1 MRRRKR
7 RILAAG
13 MVVVITCSS
22 YGSVPRVYANS
33 NFYQIREIES
43 LSEQVLYQKVPY
55 GTRYQDLEMPDS
67 IDVFVSGGGQNED
80 VPDAGSDE
88 NVAAFA
94 NRTNDD
100 AVLEKMDSEEKGEKE
115 DTEEKGAGEDGKDK
129 SEGGEDLEKAE
140 SGSGEQGDSG
150 KDGNSAGNGDSQD
163 ENANPGNDESDGEG
177 ENPDSGENGTDEKGE
192 NSDSGE
198 NGTDEKGGNA
208 DSGKKESDEKDD
220 SGSSGGNADLN
231 EDGGSSNG
239 KTDEPKEDVK
249 TDEKTEEEIDEK
261 EGFWRKVKVH
271 WVLDAEESQASR
283 YDGENPGIY
292 LFRAELKSSNYEVD
306 EDELPVI
313 QITVLEEEQAKT
325 MLEFAPLEESIA
337 DQILPLGS
345 KESDIQFPET
355 LTARETTGE
364 ETTERTLAGITWK
377 LDAENSDYSEFQ
389 GGLAP
394 EDYFDRFD
402 EDGEPEETEEK
413 TWEGYDK
420 ANEEYNGAI
429 YTYVPVIA
437 ESEEIPEDTDLPEIH
452 VQVGDAGIALYSG
465 GIEGQGTEENP
476 WQVKDEKDWET
487 ITTSRLYCNSGNLQ
501 GCIRLEGKIDFSKIK
516 EESRKIALKLNG
528 KTFDG
533 NGYPIENLTKPLFS
547 VAKGTVKNLVLPDVE
562 IDGNGNQGAIAQ
574 TVGNKATIEKCY
586 ISGSIT
592 ATGNNNIGAGGLI
605 GAVQT
610 TNGAPLT
617 IENCVVNANITG
629 KGSSLAGG
637 LIGSVSQND
646 VVTIKK
652 CIAMGSVS
660 TVEDKG
666 SGGLVGGPGRSVTI
680 KNSAAL
686 QEEVS
691 TKSSKYF
698 VDRIFGYDG
707 DYTVHVV
714 GEHNFAYQ
722 DMKVKY
728 GNKLLDKPKDELENY
743 GVSVSKTDLLTT
755 DFWENKIGW
764 GSDTEN
770 WRFDNNQLPTLKM
783 KRRNDNGIKEVNI
796 FSGTDIP
803 EYLEATETKTG
814 SVKSG
819 KTGIAGAEITFKKE
833 RSEKKATTNSDGNF
847 TIDLAAGTYTVTIK
861 KSGYLT
867 WTDSVTISDADPAA
881 LNFTLNANPV
891 SMPAGQTVTGTFQT
905 TDANSATADG
915 EIALKYAGT
924 GSLQLDDFILSSEE
938 DGTAYSEVTLLEVNT
953 GNGTGSIKIQFAKSL
968 NLGST
973 NEKQLYVHYKGSL
986 IGSITLKKEV
996 NLVRLETPADVKWDE
1011 TVKGKAVWNQV
1022 ENASGYKVQLYK
1034 NGSEQ
1039 GSEVTLGTGATSY
1052 DFTSQIAESGTYTFK
1067 VWATG
1072 DSVYGDSEKETSG
1085 AYVFSEQTLAD
1096 VKTAAEEALRAMT
1109 VTNETT
1115 AGEILQVVQNVITNK
1130 KILATW
1136 SKPSPDFQKKRA
1148 TDGTEPGVNGSITG
1162 TIFLS
1167 YKSRNDTL
1175 ETITVDLSIAA
1186 KYAITFAS
1194 GHDDSQGDVPKLEN
1208 VAAGTEITLPKNT
1221 FKVYGMNF
1229 EGWNDGTTTYASGTS
1244 YIMPG
1249 KNVTFKAVWNLDKW
1263 NGVTATKPEWQDGYY
1278 LISTGAELA
1287 YFRDTSLSNWK
1298 AKLMCDI
1305 DLDNHNFMSIN
1316 NAGAEFDGC
1325 GHTIRG
1331 LHAVSSGAYTGLF
1344 KKTST
1349 TNCTIKNLTIED
1361 AVIENTSTSSDCEAG
1376 ILMGYAGDSITVENC
1391 YVSGEIVG
1399 KNTVR
1404 YAGGLIGDV
1413 HNSGNVSIRSCYANP
1428 QIIGLTSNG
1437 FAGGLVG
1444 WTGGTTT
1451 IENSYAVV
1459 DMDVDGG
1466 YDIGGLV
1473 GCGSDSKVTISHS
1486 YAAGEALTKNPTG
1499 AAVAG
1504 ISNNGSISSCVSIF
1518 PEMRSLNRIGG
1529 KTGTYQGN
1537 YGFAGTVAR
1546 KPDGTI
1552 LTPAAD
1558 AIGADKPY
1566 GADAS
1571 AAQLESKTF
1580 YEGLGWDFESVWTMG
1595 TSNGY
1600 AFPILKNQTLFPS
1613 LHLDLT
1619 PSVRSITLDKTSAKI
1634 YPKGSVQLTATVN
1647 AVNGASRAVTWTS
1660 SKPQEVAVEDGL
1672 VVASEDAEGTYMITV
1687 ASEDNPAV
1695 YDNCEVTVDTEMHKV
1710 VVERNSGNSP
1720 DAEATAYGS
1729 LKDAVSGDNPI
1740 DIQGDPKGTFTFSQK
1755 AGNEIYLAFKNLA
1768 QSDKVSTVLFTDENG
1783 TCVNAKLCNLNPTV
1797 YCFTMPCSDTSVKVT
1812 YAENLN
1818 AYQYTWFVGQE
1829 WSTTGKDTVTYETTE
1844 WRANNIGSLKV
1855 TGIINGKKFKGF
1867 NIKSMSRYQQEPI
1880 EPHQVESSSALNANG
1895 DYCIKDDDETG
1906 LPTLYIYLEGPGMVT
1921 VDIEVEDDEN
1931 AEYTLTQK
1939 PGNKSYYTL
1948 NKDKANAGETITAT
1962 LTQAGVNQMK
1972 TTPNQNA
1979 IFTYS
1984 GGFHILLFA
1993 PKFTESDGVWTAS
2006 FKMPKT
2012 DIETDVI
2019 FGEKQKVVLSGDDRE
2034 ADYDGTPKSVNEWI
2048 RAEAGGTN
2056 ISEVLQDKYEVQY
2069 EGVGETTYSKTTPP
2083 TNAGTYSCTVKIPES
2098 NVSYTAAPV
2107 TVRLTIK
2114 KSTPK
2119 TPKAPLAAARTE
2131 DSVRLEAPSVFA
2143 DGTAILAGYHLE
2155 YCVEQG
2161 EWQDSPVF
2169 DGLTPGTPY
2178 HFYVRIKA
2186 DENTEASA
2194 ASEAVTIR
2202 TKTAVASETSVSYD
2216 YKAETIQFAE
2226 TAYEMNTDPAFG
2238 ASTSL
2243 SAGGSIT
2250 ALIGKTVYIRVKAT
2264 AEDPAGPVVAVT
2276 VPVRPQAPASAE
2288 AEQITSDSIALKDE
2302 GSAYEYRLGE
2312 QGSWQSAPYFGGLSA
2327 DTEYRIY
2334 RRLAATDTAFASETS
2349 EVLVLRTLEAGKTDP
2364 ANPNPSTPGNP
2375 QGTTTSSRDRST
2387 STWVKESAGWRYRL
2401 SNGTYLSGSLVL
2413 DPATGRQVEQVVWKQ
2428 LRGAWWAFGA
2438 DGYIRTG
2445 WVYDYSAGKWYYVD
2459 ENTGMRTGWYL
2470 DPQDSRWYYLDPAT
2484 GEMLTEWQLIPDLG
2498 YVYLNPYAPQ
2508 PTWTYDEELKTW
2520 VYMEGAG
2527 RPYGSLYMAEWTPD
2541 GYYVNADGVWE
2552 PVR

>member
-22 YGSVPRVYANS
+22 YGSVPRVYANT

-67 IDVFVSGGGQNED
+67 IDVFVSGGGQNGD
-80 VPDAGSDE
+80 APDAGSDE

-100 AVLEKMDSEEKGEKE
+100 AVLEKMGSEEKGEKE
-115 DTEEKGAGEDGKDK
+115 DTEGKGAGEDGKDK

-163 ENANPGNDESDGEG
+163 ENANPGSGESDGKGEDSDSGKNGTDEKG
-177 ENPDSGENGTDEKGE
+177 ENPDSGENG
-192 NSDSGE
+192 S
-198 NGTDEKGGNA
+198 DEKGGNS
-208 DSGKKESDEKDD
+208 DSGKNESDEKDDSGKTD

-261 EGFWRKVKVH
+261 EGFWRKVKVR

-292 LFRAELKSSNYEVD
+292 LFRAELNSSNYEVD
-306 EDELPVI
+306 EEELPVI
-313 QITVLEEEQAKT
+313 QITVLEEEQAKKT
-325 MLEFAPLEESIA
+325 LEFAPLEESIT

-345 KESDIQFPET
+345 KESDIHFPET
-355 LTARETTGE
+355 LTVRETTGE
-364 ETTERTLAGITWK
+364 ETTERTLPGITWK

-429 YTYVPVIA
+429 YTYVPVIP

-452 VQVGDAGIALYSG
+452 VQVGDAGIALYSSR
-465 GIEGQGTEENP
+465 IEGKGTEDNP

-487 ITTSRLYCNSGNLQ
+487 ITTSRPYCNSGNLL

-516 EESRKIALKLNG
+516 EESRNISLKLNG
-528 KTFDG
+528 NIFDG
-533 NGYPIENLTKPLFS
+533 NGYPIENLTQPLFEI
-547 VAKGTVKNLVLPDVE
+547 ANGTVKNLILSDVKIE
-562 IDGNGNQGAIAQ
+562 GKENQGAIAK

-610 TNGAPLT
+610 ISGAPLT
-617 IENCVVNANITG
+617 IKNCVVNANITG

-637 LIGSVSQND
+637 LIGYVSPND
-646 VVTIKK
+646 VVTIEK

-660 TVEDKG
+660 TVKDKG
-666 SGGLVGGPGRSVTI
+666 SGGLVGGPNRTVTI

-686 QEEVS
+686 QEEIS
-691 TKSSKYF
+691 TKSLRSY
-698 VDRIFGYDG
+698 VDRIFGYAG
-707 DYTVHVV
+707 DYSVHVA
-714 GEHNFAYQ
+714 GGQNFAYK
-722 DMKVKY
+722 DMRVKY
-728 GNKLLDKPKDELENY
+728 GDKLLDKPKDELELHY

-755 DFWENKIGW
+755 DFWENTIGW

-770 WRFDNNQLPTLKM
+770 WKFDNNQLPTLKM
-783 KRRNDNGIKEVNI
+783 KRRNDNGNEEEVNI
-796 FSGTDIP
+796 FSGADIP
-803 EYLEATETKTG
+803 EYLQATNSLKG

-819 KTGIAGAEITFKKE
+819 ETRIAGAEITFKKDS
-833 RSEKKATTNSDGNF
+833 SEKTATTDSDGNF
-847 TIDLAAGTYTVTIK
+847 TIDLADGTYTVTIK
-861 KSGYLT
+861 KTGYLT

-891 SMPAGQTVTGTFQT
+891 SMLSGQTVTGTFQT
-905 TDANSATADG
+905 TDADTVTADG
-915 EIALKYAGT
+915 EIALTYT
-924 GSLQLDDFILSSEE
+924 GNENLRSEDFTLSSEE
-938 DGTAYSEVTLLEVNT
+938 DGTEYGEVTILGVNT

-968 NLGST
+968 ELGNT
-973 NEKQLYVHYKGSL
+973 NEIQLYVHYKGSL
-986 IGSITLKKEV
+986 IGSIKLRKEV
-996 NLVRLETPADVKWDE
+996 KLVQLAMPAGVKWDE
-1011 TVKGKAVWNQV
+1011 TVKGKAAWSPVT
-1022 ENASGYKVQLYK
+1022 NASGYKVQLYK
-1034 NGSEQ
+1034 DGSVL
-1039 GSEVTLGTGATSY
+1039 GAAVTLGANAASH

-1085 AYVFSEQTLAD
+1085 AYVFSEQTLED
-1096 VKTAAEEALRAMT
+1096 VKTAAQEALQAMT

-1115 AGEILQVVQNVITNK
+1115 EGEILQVVQNVITNK

-1136 SKPSPDFQKKRA
+1136 SKPSPDFQKNQA
-1148 TDGTEPGVNGSITG
+1148 TNGTEPGVNGSITG

-1194 GHDDSQGDVPKLEN
+1194 GHDDSQGAVPTLEN

-1244 YIMPG
+1244 YTMPER
-1249 KNVTFKAVWNLDKW
+1249 NVAFEAVWTQDKW
-1263 NGVTATKPEWQDGYY
+1263 DGQTVKEPTKDDQGYY
-1278 LISTGAELA
+1278 QISTGAELA
-1287 YFRDTSLSNWK
+1287 FFQNQSMQK

-1305 DLDNHNFMSIN
+1305 DLGEYPFTPISNVV
-1316 NAGAEFDGC
+1316 EFDGC

-1331 LHAVSSGAYTGLF
+1331 LNVAGDTYVGLF
-1344 KKTST
+1344 RAISSK
-1349 TNCTIKNLTIED
+1349 CEIKNLTIEN
-1361 AVIENTSTSSDCEAG
+1361 AVVKASNNEARVG
-1376 ILMGYAGDSITVENC
+1376 ILVGDVYDSLTVENC
-1391 YVSGEIVG
+1391 YVSGTIETTDGTNKIEA
-1399 KNTVR
+1399 
-1404 YAGGLIGDV
+1404 AGGLIG
-1413 HNSGNVSIRSCYANP
+1413 NVREKKSVEIQSCYADAK
-1428 QIIGLTSNG
+1428 IKGTTDKG

-1444 WTGGTTT
+1444 WSGGTTT
-1451 IENSYAVV
+1451 IKNSYAVV
-1459 DMDVDGG
+1459 DMDVDKG
-1466 YDIGGLV
+1466 DCIGGLV
-1473 GCGSDSKVTISHS
+1473 GSGNVTISHS

-1552 LTPAAD
+1552 LTPD
-1558 AIGADKPY
+1558 PDTIGADKPY

-1571 AAQLESKTF
+1571 AAQLKSKTF
-1580 YEGLGWDFESVWTMG
+1580 YEGLGWDFGSVWTMG

-1600 AFPILKNQTLFPS
+1600 AFPVLKNQTLLPS

-1634 YPKGSVQLTATVN
+1634 YPKGSVQLTATVD

-1660 SKPQEVAVEDGL
+1660 NDPQKVAVKDGL
-1672 VVASEDAEGTYMITV
+1672 VVASEDAEGIYTITA
-1687 ASEDNPAV
+1687 ASVDDPAV
-1695 YDNCEVTVDTEMHKV
+1695 CDNCEVTVDTKMHEV

-1729 LKDAVSGDNPI
+1729 LEDAVRGINPI
-1740 DIQGDPKGTFTFSQK
+1740 DIQGDPKGTFTFLRK
-1755 AGNEIYLAFKNLA
+1755 AGNEIYLAFKNLE

-1783 TCVNAKLCNLNPTV
+1783 TEVNAKLCHPNPTV
-1797 YCFTMPCSDTSVKVT
+1797 YCFTMPCSDTSVKVA
-1812 YAENLN
+1812 YAENMN

-1829 WSTTGKDTVTYETTE
+1829 WSTTGEDTVAYKTTE

-1906 LPTLYIYLEGPGMVT
+1906 LPILYIYLEGPGMVT

-1948 NKDKANAGETITAT
+1948 NMDKAKAGKTITAT
-1962 LTQAGVNQMK
+1962 LTPEGVDQMK
-1972 TTPNQNA
+1972 KTPNQNA

-1984 GGFHILLFA
+1984 GGLHILLFA
-1993 PKFTESDGVWTAS
+1993 PKFTESNGEWTAS
-2006 FKMPKT
+2006 FEMPKT
-2012 DIETDVI
+2012 NIETDVI

-2034 ADYDGTPKSVNEWI
+2034 ADYDGTSKSVNEWI

-2069 EGVGETTYSKTTPP
+2069 KGVGETTYSSTTPP
-2083 TNAGTYSCTVKIPES
+2083 TNAGTYSCIVKIPES

-2131 DSVRLEAPSVFA
+2131 DSVTLEAPSVFA
-2143 DGTAILAGYHLE
+2143 DGTAIPAGYHLE
-2155 YCVEQG
+2155 YCAEQG

-2202 TKTAVASETSVSYD
+2202 TKTAVASEASVSYD

-2238 ASTSL
+2238 ASASL
-2243 SAGGSIT
+2243 SAGGSIA

-2288 AEQITSDSIALKDE
+2288 AEQIASDSIALKDE

-2364 ANPNPSTPGNP
+2364 ANPNPGNP
-2375 QGTTTSSRDRST
+2375 QGTTTSGRDRST

-2401 SNGTYLSGSLVL
+2401 SNGTYLSGSSVL

-2470 DPQDSRWYYLDPAT
+2470 DPQDGRWYYLDPAT

-2552 PVR
+2552 PAR